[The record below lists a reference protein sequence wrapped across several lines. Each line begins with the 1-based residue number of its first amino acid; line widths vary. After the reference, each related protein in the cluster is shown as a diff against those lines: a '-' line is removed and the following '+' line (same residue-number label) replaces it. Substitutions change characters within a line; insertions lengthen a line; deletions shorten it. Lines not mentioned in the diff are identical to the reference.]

1 MKKTLIAVLV
11 ASLISPVISAIA
23 DDRANFQTYAKT
35 DENPLMIKSGMAVV
49 DVAMSKIIPS
59 PYRILIDSSVPSS
72 MMVVW
77 HDGNNWMEVLKD
89 AVAPMG
95 LVATPDWN
103 NNTVTIAWGK
113 GKKPAIPKTMTGS
126 FGVMDTALSV
136 PEPTVQSSEYLKKTE
151 DRLYIGKTDGMAVS
165 YTKTYTADRN
175 GLPDFATLFDM
186 RVAIGDGGEIIVTG
200 FSGVKNESS
209 RVKWANYFAEEMKKK
224 LVQLGFA
231 EDKIVV
237 RKRTDYEKKGDKPR
251 VEFFLIKK
259 EV

>member
-1 MKKTLIAVLV
+1 MKKTLVAILV
-11 ASLISPVISAIA
+11 ASLISPVVAAMA
-23 DDRANFQTYAKT
+23 DDRASFQAYAKS
-35 DENPLMIKSGMAVV
+35 DSDPLIVKSGMAVV

-95 LVATPDWN
+95 LVATPEWN

-126 FGVMDTALSV
+126 FGVMDTAI
-136 PEPTVQSSEYLKKTE
+136 
-151 DRLYIGKTDGMAVS
+151 DRLYVGKTDGMAVS

-186 RVAIGDGGEIIVTG
+186 RVAVGDGGKIIVTG
-200 FSGVKNESS
+200 FSGVKKESS
-209 RVKWANYFAEEMKKK
+209 RVKWANYFADEMKKK
-224 LVQLGFA
+224 LVQLGFS

-237 RKRTDYEKKGDKPR
+237 HKRTNYEKTGDKPR